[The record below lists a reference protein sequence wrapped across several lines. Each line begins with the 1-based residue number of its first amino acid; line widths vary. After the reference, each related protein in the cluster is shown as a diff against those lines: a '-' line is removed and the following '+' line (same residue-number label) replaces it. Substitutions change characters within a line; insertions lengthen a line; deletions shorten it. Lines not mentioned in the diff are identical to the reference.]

1 MFLHL
6 EIGSSKPIEV
16 KTETRGLEKRE
27 REPKE
32 RGRLLA
38 SESTDKAGK
47 SIKDQGTN
55 LDRNFVVRTVHRK

>member
-16 KTETRGLEKRE
+16 KTGTRGIRE
-27 REPKE
+27 EEAKE

-47 SIKDQGTN
+47 SIKEQRTN
-55 LDRNFVVRTVHRK
+55 LDRNFAARATDEK